1 MMSQVKTV
9 LRHYRNLAQLTAEM
23 ILPTRTSLEL
33 GVRGKMSQRDIHLEI
48 PSLLL
53 SQMFPRDF
61 TTAEPVKILPGTALD
76 GGPNV
81 YEQFILCAL
90 VQKIQ
95 PKTILEI
102 GTFRGGT
109 TWHLYENAAPD
120 TVIYTLDLP
129 DDEVPGDV
137 SNIQLAANKARPFL
151 PKSDRVHQ
159 ILVNSQNWKPDLDR
173 KVQFAFID
181 ADHTYKGIRNDTEK
195 ALTTLDEYACICW
208 HDSLESD
215 YGYGT
220 LNYLLELTR
229 QGWKIFRLR
238 SMHEISSIT
247 IWMTDSMLKQLNIPE
262 TRTGTAYM
270 FRDYVGR

>member
-9 LRHYRNLAQLTAEM
+9 LRHYRNVVQLTSEM

-53 SQMFPRDF
+53 TQMFPRD
-61 TTAEPVKILPGTALD
+61 TESAVPVKLLPGTALD

-90 VQKIQ
+90 VQKIK

-109 TWHLYENAAPD
+109 TWHLYENAPPD

-129 DDEVPGDV
+129 DDEIPGDV
-137 SNIQLAANKARPFL
+137 SNVQLAANKARPFL

-159 ILVNSQNWKPDLDR
+159 ILVNSQDWKPALDR
-173 KVQFAFID
+173 KVQLAFID

-195 ALTTLDEYACICW
+195 ALTTLDDYACICW

-220 LNYLLELTR
+220 LKYLLELTR
-229 QGWKIFRLR
+229 KGWKIFRLR
-238 SMHEISSIT
+238 SMHEISGIT
-247 IWMTDSMLKQLNIPE
+247 IWMSDTMLKQLAIPE
-262 TRTGTAYM
+262 TRKGAYM